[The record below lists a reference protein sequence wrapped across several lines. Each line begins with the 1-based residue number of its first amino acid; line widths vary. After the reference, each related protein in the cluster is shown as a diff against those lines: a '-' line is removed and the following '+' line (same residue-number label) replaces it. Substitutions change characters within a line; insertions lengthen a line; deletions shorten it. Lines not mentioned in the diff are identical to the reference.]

1 MKYPLLYAPPE
12 HKDAEA
18 FNCLQRG
25 HQNSLENLP
34 AHLATTL
41 IVGMRVRI
49 AYQCGHLSQVFC
61 RAEPQYAMQYPIFA
75 AVTGLIYIIGRIFY
89 FKVCTE
95 PASAGPCKTHQSPD
109 RTASNL

>member
-1 MKYPLLYAPPE
+1 MKYPLLYAPTE

-18 FNCLQRG
+18 FNCVQRG

-49 AYQCGHLSQVFC
+49 TSQCGHLSGVFC
-61 RAEPQYAMQYPIFA
+61 RAEPQCAMQYPIFA
-75 AVTGLIYIIGRIFY
+75 AVTGLIYIIGRILY
-89 FKVCTE
+89 FNVRNE
-95 PASAGPCKTHQSPD
+95 PAECRAM
-109 RTASNL
+109 